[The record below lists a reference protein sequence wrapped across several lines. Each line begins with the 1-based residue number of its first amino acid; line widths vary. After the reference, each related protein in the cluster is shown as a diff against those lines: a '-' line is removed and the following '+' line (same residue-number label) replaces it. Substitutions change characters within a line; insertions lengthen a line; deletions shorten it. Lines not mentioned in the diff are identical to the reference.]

1 MKVLNCK
8 NIIFIIL
15 IVNILVLLCACSSN
29 IMNDDE
35 GSFTKPIEHPT
46 EYPVNTKNAISEIW
60 PYEFEVL
67 FSEDQAQTQK
77 YVFFLGMYK
86 DDFKNIL
93 KERNIEIYRDDSHG
107 SYGSSIWGEDIHA
120 FFDTDGNLKDIVI
133 SGKVESP
140 MGLRVGDSIEKV
152 YELYGKEHQFHDE
165 PGGTVLHYVFP
176 SNIFF
181 ISINEDKVVT
191 GMGMKVSVNPN
202 EIETYEVENSVGS
215 SMSGGAGSAIPEPGM
230 RNLELIQGSYFKDI
244 EGKQGKLEILGA
256 SPMGINFKFEI
267 ENNVELQ
274 GSADFIDGTDPK
286 YASNFFTRAVYE
298 NGLIYFEKLDNGN
311 IKITYSDKPEYSGE
325 WIKE

>member
-1 MKVLNCK
+1 MKASDLAKLEDVVDFALKVKKTDKTNFQDFCFDLINKKECGFLPYKTLIEYDVEVGNYAEILMLCDMIYK
-8 NIIFIIL
+8 N
-15 IVNILVLLCACSSN
+15 
-29 IMNDDE
+29 
-35 GSFTKPIEHPT
+35 
-46 EYPVNTKNAISEIW
+46 
-60 PYEFEVL
+60 
-67 FSEDQAQTQK
+67 
-77 YVFFLGMYK
+77 K

-202 EIETYEVENSVGS
+202 EIETYEVENSDGS

-311 IKITYSDKPEYSGE
+311 IKITYSHKPEYSGE